1 MYTVSESYRAK
12 MLDQV
17 QTHRLTGTIDGVSF
31 SEADVIGVSYQNQC
45 TQKNVLVG
53 SVNIGTLKFTLLRDL
68 LNRGDYF
75 EKEIIIYDGLL
86 LGYDENE
93 EPIWEDIPIGGLKFY
108 VSEALWTAAGIDITA
123 YDVMSKLDKPLN
135 ISETSSTIYGFCQ
148 YIAGETDTVF
158 GMTQEECEALPNGD
172 EIIAP
177 YEEANFETFRD
188 LLSALAQMVGGF
200 AYAAKDGTWKLK
212 SFDDTPVVTIP
223 KNRRISGATFSD
235 FETYYDMIQYTDVA
249 AKVVRAVGDGFG
261 QSMNLGAQPF
271 LQLGVWDARERRA
284 LAIVNAIKKMRYT
297 PFKMSALPAF
307 IALDLGDV
315 ISLPDDYS
323 EGTSIGAVMQLSY
336 TYNKTVVLNCF
347 GDNPALQSAQGK
359 TDKNIVGLMNNTT
372 QNEVTFYTFTNLDR
386 IEFGSEQEIT
396 LASVSFTSA
405 QTTTVKIMH
414 EFIFDML
421 RSLGEAGSYELRYY
435 LDEELVSYKP
445 RESLSA
451 ILGSVELPP
460 AEGEEEGENLP
471 VVLEPVEFSIT
482 RDFFYVIRNVTPNF
496 RHTWQVRIITHGIDQ
511 TVIDAQ
517 NAHIVVEGQRLYGEE
532 YFDGFLEIREDIG
545 PVALVGMGVDQ
556 DISES
561 VEFEF
566 KDIPFGAASDDIQV
580 YEIATIGQKAL
591 SDRIQMFIESLNLKR
606 VTEDGYQRIT
616 EDGYR
621 RISE

>member
-1 MYTVSESYRAK
+1 MYEVSESYRAK

-53 SVNIGTLKFTLLRDL
+53 SVYIGTLKFTLLRDL
-68 LNRGDYF
+68 LNRGDYY
-75 EKEIIIYDGLL
+75 EKEIIINDGLL

-93 EPIWEDIPIGGLKFY
+93 EPIWEDIPIGKFY

-123 YDVMSKLDKPLN
+123 YDVMSKLDKSLN

-148 YIAGETDTVF
+148 YIAGETGTVF

-249 AKVVRAVGDGFG
+249 AKVVRAIGDGFG

-271 LQLGVWDARERRA
+271 LQYGVWDARERRA
-284 LAIVNAIKKMRYT
+284 LAIVDAIKKMRYT

-347 GDNPALQSAQGK
+347 GDNPALQSAQSK

-460 AEGEEEGENLP
+460 AEGEEEGEVLP
-471 VVLEPVEFSIT
+471 VDLEPVEFSIT

-496 RHTWQVRIITHGIDQ
+496 RHTWQVRIITHGIEQ

-532 YFDGFLEIREDIG
+532 YFDGFLEIRENIG
-545 PVALVGMGVDQ
+545 PVALVGMGVKEITESVIVDVENAEAITVSENITAI
-556 DISES
+556 DIKGLGILTLSES
-561 VEFEF
+561 VQII
-566 KDIPFGAASDDIQV
+566 KTWLPL
-580 YEIATIGQKAL
+580 ATENHIYIK
-591 SDRIQMFIESLNLKR
+591 
-606 VTEDGYQRIT
+606 TEDGLLIRI
-616 EDGYR
+616 EQ
-621 RISE
+621 